1 MQKKLIIFDFD
12 GTLADIEPIFLKVYG
27 VVAERYKLPAI
38 TEEELPALR
47 SIGAKEFITDRLK
60 ISFWKLPF
68 VLRSALA
75 EYKKYRSEI
84 KVFPGA
90 KECIDTLRQT
100 GVRLGILSS
109 NDVKNI
115 KEILNRAEIQVDFV
129 QHSSLFGKAKSL
141 TKIFK
146 KEDCSA
152 SDVWYIGDELRDIE
166 ACRRAGV
173 PIVAVSWGL
182 NSPELLRQHTE
193 YVVSTFSELSKTLE

>member
-1 MQKKLIIFDFD
+1 MQKKLIVFDFD
-12 GTLADIEPIFLKVYG
+12 GTLADIEPIFLKVYA

-68 VLRSALA
+68 VLRSAMA

-84 KVFPGA
+84 QMFPGA
-90 KECIDTLRQT
+90 KECIEALKQVGIRV
-100 GVRLGILSS
+100 GVLSS

-115 KEILNRAEIQVDFV
+115 QEILNRTEIQVDFI

-141 TKIFK
+141 TKIL
-146 KEDCSA
+146 KEEGCSA
-152 SDVWYIGDELRDIE
+152 NDMWYIGDELRDIE
-166 ACRRAGV
+166 ACQKAGV
-173 PIVAVSWGL
+173 PIVSVSWGL
-182 NSPELLRQHTE
+182 NSPELLQQHTE
-193 YVVSTFSELSKTLE
+193 YVVSTFTELSKIL